1 MVLGSGWETSTIE
14 NIVSAEASGDGT
26 AKSKTGEKEKE
37 WTVLQHH
44 FHLLTALLPSL
55 LRAPA
60 ERSIRVVSL
69 ITPAWAAG
77 VPALKGKETRDTPI
91 LTLALRGISTLLVMQ
106 HFQLVLDTLAS
117 AAYGKTAPEPPTVGG
132 GGDEVKVKKRE
143 KGLKSNI
150 MALSVIMPWTK
161 DYFRTMGGDSML
173 AHIL

>member
-1 MVLGSGWETSTIE
+1 MVLGSGWEMSTIE
-14 NIVSAEASGDGT
+14 NIVSAEVPSDGA
-26 AKSKTGEKEKE
+26 AKPMSDGKEKE
-37 WTVLQHH
+37 WTVLQYH

-77 VPALKGKETRDTPI
+77 VPALKGKETRDTSI
-91 LTLALRGISTLLVMQ
+91 LALALRGISTLLVIQ

-117 AAYGKTAPEPPTVGG
+117 AAYGKAAPEPPTVGG
-132 GGDEVKVKKRE
+132 GDEVRVKKRE
-143 KGLKSNI
+143 EGLKSNI

-161 DYFRTMGGDSML
+161 DYFRMMGGDSML
-173 AHIL
+173 AHLL